1 MKDALLELLF
11 MHPRNLLAAT
21 SSLLVLIILCLAA
34 VNLQPVSL
42 NLVVS
47 SFSCPLAA
55 VIVLAVVAG
64 LLSGVSAS
72 RLLPSQARQER
83 QLAEW
88 QAADA
93 KLAASVQSDREKQL
107 EAKIATLET
116 ALKQALGKRG

>member
-1 MKDALLELLF
+1 